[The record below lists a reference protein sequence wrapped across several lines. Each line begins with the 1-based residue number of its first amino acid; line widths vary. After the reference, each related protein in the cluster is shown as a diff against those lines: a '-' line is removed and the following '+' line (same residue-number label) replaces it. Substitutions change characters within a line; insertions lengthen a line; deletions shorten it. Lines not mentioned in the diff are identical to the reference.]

1 MKKEIVN
8 GQLVVKLEDGI
19 NLKEKKVKRGYL
31 KAEEMNNF
39 LMCYTIAQLIEGKRS
54 TQRKE
59 VPPMWET
66 WEQSGIITK
75 EQKKNLKTAHTFLTK
90 FVNDVFAN
98 NLDIKTK
105 DNVVKKNMKWEFKL
119 IDDYTVQKLYKML
132 SNMSEVKMT
141 THEFYDL
148 VDSKMFVDCKGCT
161 KNRCECELHSFFEE
175 RFVPPVDEGKECN
188 CEYAY

>member
-1 MKKEIVN
+1 MKQEIKN
-8 GQLVVKLEDGI
+8 GQMIVKIEDGI

-31 KAEEMNNF
+31 RADEMNNF
-39 LMCYTIAQLIEGKRS
+39 IMCYTIAQLIEGKRS
-54 TQRKE
+54 AQRKE
-59 VPPMWET
+59 VPPMWEV
-66 WEQSGIITK
+66 WENSGIITK

-98 NLDIKTK
+98 NLDVKTK

-132 SNMSEVKMT
+132 SNMSEVNMT
-141 THEFYDL
+141 TQEFYDL
-148 VDSKMFVDCKGCT
+148 VDSKMYVECRGCT
-161 KNRCECELHSFFEE
+161 KNRCECELHSFFEQ
-175 RFVPPVDEGKECN
+175 RLVPPMDEGKECN